1 MTVLPQPLDSGIFEM
16 GNGIFEMGSGIF
28 EMIEAGLQT
37 FSPQRRIN
45 SGNLCAKL

>member
-1 MTVLPQPLDSGIFEM
+1 M

-37 FSPQRRIN
+37 FSLQRRI
-45 SGNLCAKL
+45 